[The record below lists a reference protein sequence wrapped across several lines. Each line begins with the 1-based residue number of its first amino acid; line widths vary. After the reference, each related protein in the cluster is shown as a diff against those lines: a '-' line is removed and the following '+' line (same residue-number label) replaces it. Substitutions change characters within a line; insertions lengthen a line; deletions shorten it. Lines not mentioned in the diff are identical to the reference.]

1 LRVRLLGGDHREG
14 QEIRGVALQTL
25 IWDAEVDAELLD
37 MKVKHG
43 WLTLSGDV
51 RFQFWSDA
59 AYDDVAS
66 LRGVVG
72 VTHEIRVITP

>member
-1 LRVRLLGGDHREG
+1 
-14 QEIRGVALQTL
+14 
-25 IWDAEVDAELLD
+25 